1 MYKLR
6 LCTYILLS
14 FIAFGLQSCGDDN
27 ENEPTVNDIQGTWL
41 LIHYSYKYHY
51 QQNDT
56 WWEDTKE
63 EDIVSSYWWYDP
75 MGIEPT
81 KYMEHLT
88 FNTKD
93 VFVWLA
99 EYPLPTMPRPSQ
111 YDTSTPVGQIEYSQ
125 AFEDWHEAIGCI
137 NEGFPWQC
145 PYSLKGNKL
154 YIGSLYN
161 GDVEFVGSDSFTLSY
176 KDSRFDNQ
184 GEYKLYTYTFKRNS

>member
-99 EYPLPTMPRPSQ
+99 EYPLPT
-111 YDTSTPVGQIEYSQ
+111 TPDLLNTIPPLLLVKLNT
-125 AFEDWHEAIGCI
+125 HKPLKIGM
-137 NEGFPWQC
+137 
-145 PYSLKGNKL
+145 KL
-154 YIGSLYN
+154 S
-161 GDVEFVGSDSFTLSY
+161 VV
-176 KDSRFDNQ
+176 
-184 GEYKLYTYTFKRNS
+184 